1 MNRTENKKPDS
12 RARRAV
18 KFTAIAL
25 ASALAAYA
33 LILLCAF
40 IAALVQTAE
49 VAEEWQK
56 WQTEHIAEL
65 EEAYE
70 SGTAPKIDEQSLSDF
85 DLSAAEEIRLD
96 DIRVVATHNSYK
108 QDIPSAS
115 AFLYGAIG
123 MGGRYGYSLPTLTE
137 QLNTGVR
144 SFELDIYSSSSV
156 QGGFAVMHNSLV
168 DGGSSAASLY
178 LALSELKM
186 WSDYN
191 PEHVPVTVLIEPKT
205 LGGM

>member
-56 WQTEHIAEL
+56 W
-65 EEAYE
+65 
-70 SGTAPKIDEQSLSDF
+70 
-85 DLSAAEEIRLD
+85 
-96 DIRVVATHNSYK
+96 
-108 QDIPSAS
+108 
-115 AFLYGAIG
+115 
-123 MGGRYGYSLPTLTE
+123 
-137 QLNTGVR
+137 
-144 SFELDIYSSSSV
+144 
-156 QGGFAVMHNSLV
+156 
-168 DGGSSAASLY
+168 
-178 LALSELKM
+178 
-186 WSDYN
+186 
-191 PEHVPVTVLIEPKT
+191 
-205 LGGM
+205 